1 MNVLQYHCPQSKGE
15 KEPMS
20 RLSKLLLFVSLLVF
34 ALACNFITQPIND
47 AQEAVETV
55 QSLATAMPIET
66 LRALPSALPVET
78 LEAISTDFPGL
89 ENFNYFDPQGTPI
102 SEWMGLPI
110 MAQATAGQEFPDTN
124 TYSFKVDATPQ
135 EVQEFYNGQL
145 TDLGWD
151 SVFSLPVSDEGG
163 LLSFSNN
170 DNFLTITISI
180 VEDMTIVVIS
190 LI

>member
-1 MNVLQYHCPQSKGE
+1 
-15 KEPMS
+15 MS

-66 LRALPSALPVET
+66 LQALPSALPMET
-78 LEAISTDFPGL
+78 LEALSTEIPGL
-89 ENFNYFDPQGTPI
+89 ENFNYFDPQGTPVA
-102 SEWMGLPI
+102 EWMGVPI
-110 MAQATAGQEFPDTN
+110 MAQATVGEEFPDTN
-124 TYSFKVDATPQ
+124 TYSFKVEATPQ
-135 EVQEFYNGQL
+135 EVQEFYNSQL
-145 TDLGWD
+145 ADLGWD

-163 LLSFSNN
+163 LLSFSND

-180 VEDMTIVVIS
+180 FEGTTIVVIS